1 MLTRRYFVQGRVQG
15 VGFRWYVLREAAEL
29 GLRGWVRNT
38 TDGRVETLAAGTE
51 PQHTALYAALQRG
64 SRGSRVDAITV
75 LDEPET
81 AATTLQEFQI
91 EGAW

>member
-1 MLTRRYFVQGRVQG
+1 M
-15 VGFRWYVLREAAEL
+15 GFRWYVLREAAEL
-29 GLRGWVRNT
+29 GLHGWVRNT
-38 TDGRVETLAAGTE
+38 LDGRVETLAAGTE
-51 PQHTALYAALQRG
+51 QQHEALHARLQRG

-81 AATTLQEFQI
+81 AAAALQEFQI